1 MTPAALRSMEQ
12 VEEEMRRELNAIID
26 PCSIAAG
33 APAGMIDMGLVREA
47 SLSRSSQH
55 GYQAHVRISVTHP
68 FCLMAGVFLNE
79 VEKRLRSLP
88 QIDQVDASIDSST
101 MWRPEMMT
109 PEYRVQLAAVRRER
123 IPVAATLGE
132 NS

>member
-1 MTPAALRSMEQ
+1 MNGSVRSLEQ
-12 VEEEMRRELNAIID
+12 VTDDVRRVLNAITD

-47 SLSRSSQH
+47 SLHAISLH
-55 GYQAHVRISVTHP
+55 GYQARVRISVTHP

-79 VEKRLRSLP
+79 VEKRLSCLP
-88 QIDQVDASIDSST
+88 QIESVDAGIDSST

-109 PEYRVQLAAVRRER
+109 LEYREQLAAVRRER
-123 IPVAATLGE
+123 LSETTRVGE
-132 NS
+132 SS